1 MTTPNLKCSC
11 CGCET
16 WRTCDCGDVI
26 DGEYH
31 AAQLRT
37 AAMKMGGYPNNDLM
51 KIMLHASKC
60 ANVVLDA
67 IEKLKNKLEH
77 RD

>member
-31 AAQLRT
+31 AAQQIAQQKRRGIWRT
-37 AAMKMGGYPNNDLM
+37 PGPWQTPWLY
-51 KIMLHASKC
+51 
-60 ANVVLDA
+60 
-67 IEKLKNKLEH
+67 
-77 RD
+77 R